1 MADPEK
7 YSPDAEKN
15 NNENTSISPAQ
26 DSDPPEILIV
36 DDEDGIRSTLCEIIQ
51 QAGYACSGIASGERA
66 LEFLENK
73 PVDVVITDIMMP
85 GINGFELTEIIKD
98 KHDADVIIITGY
110 GGDFSYEEALEKGA
124 SDFAQKPV
132 RPKEL
137 IARLKRV
144 LKERRLIAERRH
156 MEKRLR
162 ELTLIDDLTK
172 LFNSRHFFEQIQSE
186 IDRATRYNHPLSLLL
201 LDVDAFKRFND
212 TYGHLEGDKV
222 LAKLGKIIQG
232 CMRKND
238 SGYRY
243 GGDEFTVILP
253 MTRGSEGVTVA
264 ERIRQEFG
272 AAKFTPEPGQ
282 DFKATVSIGITE
294 RQVDEGWEGLTKR
307 ADKAMYVAKK
317 KGGNQTRLLK

>member
-1 MADPEK
+1 MADTEK
-7 YSPDAEKN
+7 NSPDADTDQT
-15 NNENTSISPAQ
+15 ENTRIDPATN
-26 DSDPPEILIV
+26 SGPPGILIV
-36 DDEDGIRSTLCEIIQ
+36 DDEEGIRTTLCEIIR
-51 QAGYACSGIASGERA
+51 QAGYECSGTSSGEKA
-66 LEFLENK
+66 LAFLERK

-85 GINGFELTEIIKD
+85 GLNGFELTEIVKD
-98 KHDADVIIITGY
+98 KHKADVIIITGY

-144 LKERRLIAERRH
+144 LKERQLIAERRH

-162 ELTLIDDLTK
+162 ELTLTDDLTK

-186 IDRATRYNHPLSLLL
+186 IDRAMRYNHPLSLLL

-212 TYGHLEGDKV
+212 THGHLEGDKV
-222 LAKLGKIIQG
+222 LSKLGEIIQG

-272 AAKFTPEPGQ
+272 AAKFTPEPGEAF
-282 DFKATVSIGITE
+282 DATVSIGITE
-294 RQVDEGWEGLTKR
+294 RQPDEGWEGLTKR
-307 ADKAMYVAKK
+307 ADKAMYTAKK
-317 KGGNQTRLLK
+317 EGGNRTCLL